1 MNIQLVDLKRRY
13 LSLKPEVDEAISRVI
28 GNTSFIKGED
38 VSLFENEFSAYCGRK
53 YGIGCA
59 NGTVALHLALLAL
72 GIGKGA
78 EVITVPNTF
87 IATSESISYVGGK
100 VKFVDIDEK
109 AMLMDLDKLEKA
121 ITPKTKAI
129 IPVHLYG
136 QMVDM
141 KHLMEIA
148 EKHSLQIIEDCAQCH
163 GAEQHGRKAPYNDIG
178 TFSMFPAKI
187 MGAFGD
193 AGIIVTDTKEYAEK
207 MKMLTDHG
215 RLDKYNST
223 FEGYNYRLDTLQAA
237 ILRPQLRKLD
247 EWVARR
253 RYLAKLYNEILNGL
267 VETPVELPG
276 NKHSYYMYVIKTK
289 NRDELMKKLKDS
301 GISTGVHYPIP
312 LHLQPAYAHFNLK
325 EGSFPVAEKCAK
337 EILSLPLF
345 PELTDEEAKYVADCV
360 KKSV

>member
-1 MNIQLVDLKRRY
+1 MNLPLVDLKRRY
-13 LSLKPEVDEAISRVI
+13 LSLKKEIDSGISRVI
-28 GNTSFIKGED
+28 DNTSFIKGED
-38 VSLFENEFSAYCGRK
+38 VTLFEKEFASYCNK
-53 YGIGCA
+53 SYGIGCA

-72 GIGKGA
+72 GIGKGD

-109 AMLMDLDKLEKA
+109 AMLMDLNKLENA

-136 QMVDM
+136 QMVVM
-141 KHLMEIA
+141 NRLMEIA
-148 EKHSLQIIEDCAQCH
+148 EKHNLKVIEDCAQCH

-187 MGAFGD
+187 MGALGD

-215 RLDKYNST
+215 RLDKYNSA
-223 FEGYNYRLDTLQAA
+223 FEGYNYRLDTMQAA
-237 ILRPQLRKLD
+237 ILRPQLKKLD
-247 EWVARR
+247 EWVTRR
-253 RYLAKLYNEILNGL
+253 RHLVKLYNELLNGI
-267 VETPVELPG
+267 VETPFEMPG
-276 NKHSYYMYVIKTK
+276 NKHAYYMYVIKTK
-289 NRDELMKKLKDS
+289 KRDELMKKLKDF

-312 LHLQPAYAHFNLK
+312 LHLQPAYAYLK
-325 EGSFPVAEKCAK
+325 LKAGSFPVAEKCAK

-345 PELTDEEAKYVADCV
+345 PEMTDSEAEYVAECV
-360 KKSV
+360 KKSL